1 MTGHEDTLT
10 DVTSGG
16 EKVVHKSES
25 QLGSLVMIHGAQMGF
40 SFPVRTE
47 RMVIGRSSDC
57 DIQTEDATVSRRHAL
72 INNADDGLQVRDLE
86 STNGTF
92 VNSRRIKEANLADGD
107 LLMISS
113 TVLKY
118 VSSSSIENR
127 FFDRMYSMLTT
138 DFQTRIFN
146 YRYLVQRLEEEF
158 SRSVRYGRP
167 LSLLIY
173 DIDNFKSIND
183 SFGHQAGDTLLTTT
197 AQLIAPRLR
206 GDDVYARLGGDEF
219 CILCPETSLEQMLH
233 LAQRVRQLVSDA
245 NFTFK
250 DWKLDVTV
258 SIGAAEL
265 SADIKS
271 AEQLLGA
278 ADKALYKAKKQGK
291 NQICC

>member
-1 MTGHEDTLT
+1 MTGHDDTLT
-10 DVTSGG
+10 DVRSGG
-16 EKVVHKSES
+16 ETAVDKGES

-40 SFPVRTE
+40 SFPLRAE
-47 RMVIGRSSDC
+47 RMVIGRSGDC
-57 DIQTEDATVSRRHAL
+57 DIQIDDANVSRQHAMI
-72 INNADDGLQVRDLE
+72 INAGDGLQVRDLE

-92 VNSRRIKEANLADGD
+92 VNSRRIKEANLEDGD

-183 SFGHQAGDTLLTTT
+183 SFGHQAGDTLLTRT

-206 GDDVYARLGGDEF
+206 GDDVYARFGGDEF

-233 LAQRVRQLVSDA
+233 LAHRIRQLISDA

-250 DWKLDVTV
+250 DWKLDVTI

-291 NQICC
+291 NKICC